1 MPLFIFTNLNKHGNL
16 RKRLIYR
23 PSSQF
28 SYSPKGLGK
37 FVSTRSF
44 KYTYEHDFLPPG
56 LYTNFEGK
64 KYITPTWQEVHPQ
77 TTLEDINWVKP
88 KKIEHEIPKDTW
100 EFKSSSSESV
110 YTVKQTGHNKFQCN
124 CPGYWR
130 SAERKC
136 KHVKEVEKCVSVR

>member
-1 MPLFIFTNLNKHGNL
+1 MSLFIFANLNKHGNL

-23 PSSQF
+23 PTSQF

-37 FVSTRSF
+37 FIDVRPF

-56 LYTNFEGK
+56 LYVNSEGK

-88 KKIEHEIPKDTW
+88 KKIEREIPKDTW
-100 EFKSSSSESV
+100 EFKSSSSESI
-110 YTVKQTGHNKFQCN
+110 YIVKRIGHNKFQCN

-136 KHVKEVEKCVSVR
+136 KHVKEVEKCVRK